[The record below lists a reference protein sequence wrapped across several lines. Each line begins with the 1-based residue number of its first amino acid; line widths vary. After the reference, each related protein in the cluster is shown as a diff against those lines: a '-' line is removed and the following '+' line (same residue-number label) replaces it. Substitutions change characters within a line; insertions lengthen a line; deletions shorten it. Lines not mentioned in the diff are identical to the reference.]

1 MSPST
6 RACRKEPFPF
16 LFTAVLLLKND
27 LLPYFCFLRDFFLY
41 VRRIYEHVV
50 AEHEISTTTVPQTPQ
65 SQHSSAQRSQ
75 PARQAAKQVRAD
87 QSATTQAS
95 RRSWLALACRRAY
108 SSLCSQN
115 EEIEICSVYKK
126 YCWCGVMREGF
137 VRYTARKTFF
147 PPFLFRP
154 YMLRPVC
161 FGGPWSSWHLHVA
174 SLHRKQWTSLCDSV
188 IRILINSFV

>member
-95 RRSWLALACRRAY
+95 RRSWLAPACRRGYIQRAVL
-108 SSLCSQN
+108 SKRTNKSKSARPT
-115 EEIEICSVYKK
+115 KK
-126 YCWCGVMREGF
+126 NAGGVMREGF
-137 VRYTARKTFF
+137 ACTL
-147 PPFLFRP
+147 LFISV
-154 YMLRPVC
+154 LSI
-161 FGGPWSSWHLHVA
+161 SSIHAA
-174 SLHRKQWTSLCDSV
+174 SGLLGDHGALGICKSL
-188 IRILINSFV
+188 

>member
-108 SSLCSQN
+108 SSLCSQDERTN
-115 EEIEICSVYKK
+115 RNLLRLQK
-126 YCWCGVMREGF
+126 YCWCVVMSEGF
-137 VRYTARKTFF
+137 ACQGHCSKTFSVR
-147 PPFLFRP
+147 PFYFVHTCGVRVVLGTMELLAF
-154 YMLRPVC
+154 
-161 FGGPWSSWHLHVA
+161 A
-174 SLHRKQWTSLCDSV
+174 SR
-188 IRILINSFV
+188 